1 MMTREEEEKKIDE
14 EVNKT
19 IKENEIP
26 APKMAKDLED
36 QRAAAKEEASADAN
50 KEAMQDAEG
59 TPERKELMK
68 RIQHT
73 IDKIRPYIQADG
85 GDVQLIDYKDHVV
98 TVSMVGAC
106 AGCMIA
112 SVDVSEGIQAIL
124 IDEIPEVHKV
134 QMLQSNP
141 WGYTRM

>member
-1 MMTREEEEKKIDE
+1 MTREEEEKKINE
-14 EVNKT
+14 EINQT

-26 APKMAKDLED
+26 APKMAKELEEK
-36 QRAAAKEEASADAN
+36 RVAAKEAASSDSN
-50 KEAMQDAEG
+50 KEAMQNAEG
-59 TPERKELMK
+59 TPERKDLMN

-73 IDKIRPYIQADG
+73 INKIRPYIQADG

-124 IDEIPEVHKV
+124 MDEIPEVHKV
-134 QMLQSNP
+134 EMLQANP